1 MWKYAQITKNQ
12 HELQLSPKK
21 KNDEIYML
29 INIKLNYINESF
41 NELLEKIWTLLNE
54 FTKGH

>member
-1 MWKYAQITKNQ
+1 MNCSYHLKR
-12 HELQLSPKK
+12 